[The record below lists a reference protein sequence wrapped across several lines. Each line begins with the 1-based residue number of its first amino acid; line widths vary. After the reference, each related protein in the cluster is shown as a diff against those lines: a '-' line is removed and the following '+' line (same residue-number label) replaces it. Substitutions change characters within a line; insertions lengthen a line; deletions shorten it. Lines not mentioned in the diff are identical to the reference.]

1 MCADDSPKVMSMI
14 RKQEQ
19 PTKFPGAEEVTGMGF
34 WGYFIVARS
43 EHSLAD
49 LGAISALCSWDGS
62 DQAGELVGHR
72 SDGSWQFLQ
81 VHRGDPSA
89 VEWLAARLSAETG
102 APALAMYV
110 MDSDCGWIVAAS
122 PSGGA
127 WRGCLG
133 SDADIP
139 PLDTSME
146 QIAEAAAEW
155 AAEAG
160 RVADAGAI
168 TVAMPKRPGPFGEG
182 VDDLMSALGFHF
194 E

>member
-1 MCADDSPKVMSMI
+1 
-14 RKQEQ
+14 
-19 PTKFPGAEEVTGMGF
+19 MGF

-49 LGAISALCSWDGS
+49 LGAISTLCSWGGS

-72 SDGSWQFLQ
+72 NDGSWQFLQ

-122 PSGGA
+122 PGGGG
-127 WRGCLG
+127 WRGYLG

-168 TVAMPKRPGPFGEG
+168 TVAMPERPGPFGEG
-182 VDDLMSALGFHF
+182 VEGLMNALGFHF

>member
-1 MCADDSPKVMSMI
+1 
-14 RKQEQ
+14 
-19 PTKFPGAEEVTGMGF
+19 MGF
-34 WGYFIVARS
+34 WGYFIVAQS
-43 EHSLAD
+43 ERSLAD
-49 LGAISALCSWDGS
+49 LGAISTLCSWDGS

-89 VEWLAARLSAETG
+89 VEWLAGRLSTETG

-110 MDSDCGWIVAAS
+110 LDSDCGWIVAAS
-122 PSGGA
+122 PRGGG

-133 SDADIP
+133 PDIAIADYNMP
-139 PLDTSME
+139 PSNACIE

-168 TVAMPKRPGPFGEG
+168 AAAMPERPGPFGEG